1 MSFLLDTNV
10 ISDTRKRVPNPGVL
24 RWLSAVSDSDL
35 YLSVLSLGELQR
47 GVLLKG
53 KTDASAAAALAHWLN
68 GIEVLFM
75 DRVLP
80 VDTAVCRRWA
90 DITSSRILPVI
101 DSLLAATASVHGL
114 TIVTRNLKDFAGLG
128 VATLNPWE

>member
-10 ISDTRKRVPNPGVL
+10 VSETRKRAPSPGVL
-24 RWLSAVSDSDL
+24 AWLSRVSEGEL
-35 YLSVLSLGELQR
+35 FLSVLSLGELHR

-68 GIEVLFM
+68 GIEVLFS
-75 DRVLP
+75 DRLLP
-80 VDTAVCRRWA
+80 VDAAVCRQWA
-90 DITSSRILPVI
+90 AFTTTPTLPVI

-114 TIVTRNLKDFAGLG
+114 TIVTRNLKDFEGLG
-128 VATLNPWE
+128 VATLNPWD